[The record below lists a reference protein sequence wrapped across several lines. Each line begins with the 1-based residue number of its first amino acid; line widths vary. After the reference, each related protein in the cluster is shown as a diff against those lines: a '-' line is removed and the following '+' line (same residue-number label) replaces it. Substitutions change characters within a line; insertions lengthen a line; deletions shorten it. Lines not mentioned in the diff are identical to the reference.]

1 MPNEP
6 NSFNIPATRYIE
18 ALQRNGVDH
27 FVTVPDWVQL
37 ALHLRVEAG
46 IPGLR
51 NVPCCNEEQ
60 ALAVAAGLW
69 MGGRKP
75 IVAVQNQGMHACINA
90 LRTIGNDVGAPI
102 VFLVGQFGREFANF
116 GKDPSES
123 RRSTV
128 RYLEPVLQAMEV
140 RSWRLER
147 ESDMPRF
154 DEAFRY
160 AWSEGRPAA
169 LLVGAPTGWM

>member
-75 IVAVQNQGMHACINA
+75 IVVVQNQGMHACINA

-116 GKDPSES
+116 GKEPSES